1 MPLQLGCY
9 SHVDQTV
16 EHAVKSMEGANFGI
30 MTPEV
35 GDIIL
40 VCSDGVTDNLGGN
53 LLVRSLEA
61 HLGSSAPALAA
72 SITSSPGNVIER
84 ALEQLPLRHRR
95 AMSSNEFQVRI
106 LANEFQVRV
115 IGGSVASSLG
125 HLLSC

>member
-35 GDIIL
+35 G
-40 VCSDGVTDNLGGN
+40 
-53 LLVRSLEA
+53 
-61 HLGSSAPALAA
+61 A
-72 SITSSPGNVIER
+72 SIER

-95 AMSSNEFQVRI
+95 AMSSNELSNSFHYD
-106 LANEFQVRV
+106 
-115 IGGSVASSLG
+115 IGGEG
-125 HLLSC
+125 EDC

>member
-35 GDIIL
+35 G
-40 VCSDGVTDNLGGN
+40 
-53 LLVRSLEA
+53 
-61 HLGSSAPALAA
+61 A
-72 SITSSPGNVIER
+72 SIER

-95 AMSSNEFQVRI
+95 RG
-106 LANEFQVRV
+106 R
-115 IGGSVASSLG
+115 G
-125 HLLSC
+125 LLKDYIKQPYIII